1 MQRVV
6 RAAPLWRALSAWL
19 VLPMHFYAM
28 PKYKDLIVNGQGAG
42 YSEKHYDRSTKYLL
56 TINNPIEHGISHE
69 SIKLDI
75 EKLKPIYYCLS
86 DEIGGKTHTHHMHVY
101 MTFENG
107 RRIKRIKKTFPT
119 ANIKMCKGTHQQCI
133 DYVFK
138 EGEWKNSE
146 KGTTNLRDTHEE
158 YGKRPENH
166 QGKRNDLAAVYEM
179 IKAGKTDEQIFDEY
193 PQYFNKL
200 NDIDRVRTYLKTVN
214 KRKFNYVEVVYICG
228 PTGTGKTSYVMDR
241 FEDDVYRENDYKH
254 MFDKYLGEKVVML
267 DEFKAEAKIGDML
280 NYLDGHRFFMST
292 RFNNKIPEFDK
303 CYIVSNTP
311 FENLYIEEQ
320 HNDPKTY
327 AAWIRRFRAWM
338 YFPEVGEPWVSTSY
352 DEYKAG
358 IGISLDEFERIEA
371 EEAITK
377 QLEIEKHQ
385 QKVNEK
391 NAQRKKMEEEVAE
404 KLKDEIEELKMLQ
417 ELSSQ
422 NEEENEEDD
431 DEDYEEEY
439 EEDDTI
445 EAEPVEE
452 ISSEGEESDEENS

>member
-1 MQRVV
+1 MPNIKDITIDEQVV
-6 RAAPLWRALSAWL
+6 
-19 VLPMHFYAM
+19 
-28 PKYKDLIVNGQGAG
+28 G
-42 YSEKHYDRSTKYLL
+42 YSEKVYERSSKYLL
-56 TINNPIEHGISHE
+56 TINNPQEHGISHE
-69 SIKLDI
+69 SIKLDL

-86 DEIGGKTHTHHMHVY
+86 DEIGEKEHTPHMHVY
-101 MTFENG
+101 IVFEHA
-107 RRIKRIKKTFPT
+107 RRFTRIKKTFPT
-119 ANIKMCKGTHQQCI
+119 ANIKNCRGTHQQCI
-133 DYVFK
+133 NYVFK
-138 EGEWKNSE
+138 EGEWENSE

-158 YGKRPENH
+158 YGKRPESH
-166 QGKRNDLAAVYEM
+166 QGQRNDLAAIYEM
-179 IKAGKTDEQIFDEY
+179 IKAGCTDEEIFDNY
-193 PQYFNKL
+193 PQYFNKIT
-200 NDIDRVRTYLKTVN
+200 DIDRVRTYLKTIN
-214 KRKFNYVEVVYICG
+214 KRKFSYVEVVYICG

-311 FENLYIEEQ
+311 FEDLYIEEQ

-338 YFPEVGEPWVSTSY
+338 YFPEYGEPWVSTSY

-371 EEAITK
+371 KEAITK

-391 NAQRKKMEEEVAE
+391 NAQRRKMQEEVAE
-404 KLKDEIEELKMLQ
+404 ELKDEIEELKKLQ
-417 ELSSQ
+417 ALSSQ
-422 NEEENEEDD
+422 NNEEE
-431 DEDYEEEY
+431 DED
-439 EEDDTI
+439 DDTI